1 MIPDNKQ
8 VEKDINQKNIKFIL
22 ELFNSNKLIE
32 AKKEINK
39 QIEIYPDS
47 SILYNILGAV
57 LSAQDQ
63 FDESIKNYNKSIKIN
78 PDYAQA
84 YNNLGI
90 VFQKLNRIFKKK
102 GSVKN
107 MEYSKIKKISAQNKK
122 PIPLLKD
129 LLKTSKN
136 KHPLFIEIKPT
147 FSKKLLQKLL
157 KETSKFS
164 KCVFISFKHEN
175 IYNLLKIKSNT
186 KVGLSFS
193 PPTNVKT
200 IIKKS
205 NNKKINCLILDKF
218 FLKNKN
224 IQDLKIKKYYYTI
237 KTKSEFNKYSKNNNL
252 IFENL

>member
-1 MIPDNKQ
+1 MGR
-8 VEKDINQKNIKFIL
+8 L
-22 ELFNSNKLIE
+22 LIHRGI
-32 AKKEINK
+32 INK
-39 QIEIYPDS
+39 QYKENLLKSFKRSFEKGYGIETDIHATKDHEF
-47 SILYNILGAV
+47 ICFH
-57 LSAQDQ
+57 D
-63 FDESIKNYNKSIKIN
+63 FT
-78 PDYAQA
+78 
-84 YNNLGI
+84 
-90 VFQKLNRIFKKK
+90 LNRIFKKK
-102 GSVKN
+102 KSVKN
-107 MEYSKIKKISAQNKK
+107 MEYSQIKKISTQNKK

-136 KHPLFIEIKPT
+136 KYPLFIEIKPT

-193 PPTNVKT
+193 APTSVKT

-205 NNKKINCLILDKF
+205 NNRKIDCLILDKF
-218 FLKNKN
+218 FLENKS

-237 KTKSEFNKYSKNNNL
+237 KTKLEFNKYSKNNNL

>member
-1 MIPDNKQ
+1 
-8 VEKDINQKNIKFIL
+8 
-22 ELFNSNKLIE
+22 
-32 AKKEINK
+32 
-39 QIEIYPDS
+39 
-47 SILYNILGAV
+47 
-57 LSAQDQ
+57 
-63 FDESIKNYNKSIKIN
+63 
-78 PDYAQA
+78 
-84 YNNLGI
+84 
-90 VFQKLNRIFKKK
+90 
-102 GSVKN
+102 
-107 MEYSKIKKISAQNKK
+107 MEYSKIKKISAHNKK

-129 LLKTSKN
+129 LLKISKN
-136 KHPLFIEIKPT
+136 KYPLFIEIKPI

-175 IYNLLKIKSNT
+175 IYNLLKMKSNT

-205 NNKKINCLILDKF
+205 NNKKINYLILDKF

-224 IQDLKIKKYYYTI
+224 IQDLKIIKYYYTI
-237 KTKSEFNKYSKNNNL
+237 KTKLEFNKYRKNNNL

>member
-1 MIPDNKQ
+1 MGR
-8 VEKDINQKNIKFIL
+8 L
-22 ELFNSNKLIE
+22 LIHRGI
-32 AKKEINK
+32 INK
-39 QIEIYPDS
+39 QYKENLLKSFKRSFEKGYGIETDIHATKDHEF
-47 SILYNILGAV
+47 ICFH
-57 LSAQDQ
+57 D
-63 FDESIKNYNKSIKIN
+63 FT
-78 PDYAQA
+78 
-84 YNNLGI
+84 
-90 VFQKLNRIFKKK
+90 LNRIFKKK
-102 GSVKN
+102 KSVKN
-107 MEYSKIKKISAQNKK
+107 MEYSQIKKISTQNKK

-136 KHPLFIEIKPT
+136 KYPLFIEIKPT

-193 PPTNVKT
+193 SPASVKT

-205 NNKKINCLILDKF
+205 NNRKIDCLILDKF
-218 FLKNKN
+218 FLENKS

-237 KTKSEFNKYSKNNNL
+237 KTKLEFNKYSKNNNL

>member
-1 MIPDNKQ
+1 MAHLLIHRGIVNKQ
-8 VEKDINQKNIKFIL
+8 YKENLLKSFNQSFKKGYGIETDIHATKDHEFIC
-22 ELFNSNKLIE
+22 FH
-32 AKKEINK
+32 
-39 QIEIYPDS
+39 D
-47 SILYNILGAV
+47 
-57 LSAQDQ
+57 
-63 FDESIKNYNKSIKIN
+63 FT
-78 PDYAQA
+78 
-84 YNNLGI
+84 
-90 VFQKLNRIFKKK
+90 LNRIFKKK
-102 GSVKN
+102 ESVKN
-107 MEYSKIKKISAQNKK
+107 MKYSQIKKISTQNKK

-193 PPTNVKT
+193 PSTSVKT
-200 IIKKS
+200 IIKKT

-218 FLKNKN
+218 FLKNKI

-237 KTKSEFNKYSKNNNL
+237 KTKSEFKKYSKNNNL